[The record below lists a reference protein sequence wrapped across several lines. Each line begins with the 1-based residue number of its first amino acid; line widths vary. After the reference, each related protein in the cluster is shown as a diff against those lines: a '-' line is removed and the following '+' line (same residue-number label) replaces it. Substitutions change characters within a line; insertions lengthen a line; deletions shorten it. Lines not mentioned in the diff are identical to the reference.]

1 MTMKKTVTYVMHQKV
16 QKYQTMMVQAAK
28 KGVLHKLN
36 AGKAQILFVKLQK
49 QDQFLTETVVSVKM
63 NIVVTL
69 QIASYTQATFVKHL
83 LMEMYQMETAVFAQ
97 LYVAKLKIVMMKLFT
112 VLCLQLERYLIE
124 TVHLAKQHAV

>member
-1 MTMKKTVTYVMHQKV
+1 MEEPALLSV
-16 QKYQTMMVQAAK
+16 QKLHIVMITRFIVKLQQLVLYQIMMVQAAK

-69 QIASYTQATFVKHL
+69 QIAS
-83 LMEMYQMETAVFAQ
+83 
-97 LYVAKLKIVMMKLFT
+97 
-112 VLCLQLERYLIE
+112 
-124 TVHLAKQHAV
+124 